1 MSQTA
6 AALAATFSSPAV
18 INALLLLADALFYFA
33 VLATLFRARHRI
45 GIGAFFCALGVM
57 HFLET
62 YLASV
67 VYVALPFG
75 IVASPGS
82 TVLFTG
88 KLMLLLLV
96 YIREDAVVVRQPI
109 YGLLIGNLLLFAL
122 AFLTRRHG
130 AESVLAN
137 RHADFAFLDEMGAL
151 MVWGTLILF
160 VDCIL
165 MILLYERSRT
175 FLGGRRLL
183 LRLALTGAL
192 ILSFDQIAFYGGLR
206 YLTGAPLAVLFGGWI
221 SKMAAVAIYAVLGAA
236 YLRRVELPRKAKR
249 PPRIIDV
256 FDLLTYRERYEDL
269 LARSGRDA
277 LTGALDRGRL
287 EHMGRKRVEE
297 ATLAGR
303 PLSLLI
309 IDIDHFKSFNDRFG
323 HAAGDVVLQRIVRI
337 ISAAMRPSDAV
348 FRFGGEE
355 FVVIADELAR
365 AAALALGERIRR
377 DVASHM
383 EADVPL
389 VTVSIGLATCAEDAS
404 DYEALFDCAD
414 RRLYLAKSAGRNCV
428 IGETGTD
435 AGAPKLAW
443 AG

>member
-1 MSQTA
+1 
-6 AALAATFSSPAV
+6 
-18 INALLLLADALFYFA
+18 
-33 VLATLFRARHRI
+33 
-45 GIGAFFCALGVM
+45 
-57 HFLET
+57 
-62 YLASV
+62 
-67 VYVALPFG
+67 
-75 IVASPGS
+75 
-82 TVLFTG
+82 
-88 KLMLLLLV
+88 
-96 YIREDAVVVRQPI
+96 
-109 YGLLIGNLLLFAL
+109 
-122 AFLTRRHG
+122 
-130 AESVLAN
+130 
-137 RHADFAFLDEMGAL
+137 
-151 MVWGTLILF
+151 
-160 VDCIL
+160 
-165 MILLYERSRT
+165 MILLYERSRS
-175 FLGGRRLL
+175 FLDGRRLL
-183 LRLALTGAL
+183 LRLAVTGAL
-192 ILSFDQIAFYGGLR
+192 ILSFDQVAFYAGLR
-206 YLTGAPLAVLFGGWI
+206 FLTGAPLAVLFGGWI
-221 SKMAAVAIYAVLGAA
+221 SKMAAVAIYAVLGAI
-236 YLRRVELPRKAKR
+236 YLRRVELPRKRKH

-277 LTGALDRGRL
+277 LTGALDRGRPSGQ
-287 EHMGRKRVEE
+287 EACGGRNS
-297 ATLAGR
+297 GR

-337 ISAAMRPSDAV
+337 IAAALRPSDGV

-355 FVVIADELAR
+355 FVVIADELTR

-404 DYEALFDCAD
+404 DYEGLFECAD

>member
-1 MSQTA
+1 
-6 AALAATFSSPAV
+6 
-18 INALLLLADALFYFA
+18 
-33 VLATLFRARHRI
+33 
-45 GIGAFFCALGVM
+45 
-57 HFLET
+57 
-62 YLASV
+62 
-67 VYVALPFG
+67 
-75 IVASPGS
+75 VASPGS

-96 YIREDAVVVRQPI
+96 YILEDAVVVRQPI

-122 AFLTRRHG
+122 AFLTRHHG
-130 AESVLAN
+130 AESVLTN

-151 MVWGTLILF
+151 MVWRTLILF

-165 MILLYERSRT
+165 MILLYERSRG
-175 FLGGRRLL
+175 FFGGRLL
-183 LRLALTGAL
+183 LRLAFTGAL
-192 ILSFDQIAFYGGLR
+192 ILSFDQLAFYGGLR
-206 YLTGAPLAVLFGGWI
+206 FLTGAPLAVLFGGWI
-221 SKMAAVAIYAVLGAA
+221 SKMAAVAIYAALGAA
-236 YLRRVELPRKAKR
+236 YLRRVELPRKRKH

-287 EHMGRKRVEE
+287 EHLGRKRVEE
-297 ATLAGR
+297 AALAGR
-303 PLSLLI
+303 ALSLLI

-323 HAAGDVVLQRIVRI
+323 HAAGDVVLQRIVRVI
-337 ISAAMRPSDAV
+337 TAAVGPGDAV

-355 FVVIADELAR
+355 FVVIADELTR

-404 DYEALFDCAD
+404 DYEGLFDCAD

-435 AGAPKLAW
+435 AGVPKLAW

>member
-1 MSQTA
+1 M
-6 AALAATFSSPAV
+6 P
-18 INALLLLADALFYFA
+18 
-33 VLATLFRARHRI
+33 
-45 GIGAFFCALGVM
+45 
-57 HFLET
+57 FLET
-62 YLASV
+62 YLASI
-67 VYVALPFG
+67 VYVVLPFG

-122 AFLTRRHG
+122 AFLTRHHG
-130 AESVLAN
+130 AESVLSN

-165 MILLYERSRT
+165 MILLYERSRS

-183 LRLALTGAL
+183 LRLAVTGAL
-192 ILSFDQIAFYGGLR
+192 ILSFDQIAFYAGLR
-206 YLTGAPLAVLFGGWI
+206 FLTGAPLAVLYGGWI
-221 SKMAAVAIYAVLGAA
+221 SKMAAVAIYAVLGAI
-236 YLRRVELPRKAKR
+236 YLRRVELPRKRKH

-287 EHMGRKRVEE
+287 EHLGRKRVED
-297 ATLAGR
+297 AVLAGR

-337 ISAAMRPSDAV
+337 IAAALRPSDGV

-355 FVVIADELAR
+355 FVVIADELTR

-404 DYEALFDCAD
+404 DYEGLFECAD